1 MEKQTVLD
9 KLNKIAIE
17 DESWKKKAE
26 WRNLNEA
33 WLMISAKIAIKTLS
47 ALRNKGI
54 SQKDLAEKMNVS
66 PQYINKIVKGQE
78 NLSLETITKLEAA
91 LGIQLIEIIGF
102 TNSVEYRLPKL
113 VQEEICA
120 TSSINQEIPY
130 DANQHTYK
138 EPCSNDVIEAA

>member
-1 MEKQTVLD
+1 MSNEKLEKFFSLVS
-9 KLNKIAIE
+9 
-17 DESWKKKAE
+17 DETSVFEKKAI
-26 WRNLNEA
+26 WRIENHK
-33 WLMISAKIAIKTLS
+33 WLMLSAKIAIKTLS

-54 SQKDLAEKMNVS
+54 SQKDLADKMNVS

-102 TNSVEYRLPKL
+102 TNSVEYMLPKP